1 MIACLP
7 MYARPELDGAHAR
20 YWALIRE
27 GLSERG
33 VASPELLTT
42 NLSVHDSWTDP
53 SLLLGQTCGLPYR
66 RWLHEP
72 VQLVGTP
79 DFGVEGCEAGWYRS
93 AIVCRSDNAADSL
106 VDLADGVFAYNSADS
121 QSGHNA
127 LMSLARRRNVKPS
140 HCLETGAHALS
151 VQAVADGRADFASID
166 AVSWRLMRR
175 YDDATSDLRV
185 VEWTEPTP
193 GLPYIAAPGVNVDAL
208 RSSIDGAIQRLL
220 PDDRD
225 ALGILGLERIP
236 AQAYLEMDDND

>member
-1 MIACLP
+1 MIASLP
-7 MYARPELDGAHAR
+7 MYARPELDAAHAR
-20 YWALIRE
+20 YWQLIRE
-27 GLSERG
+27 GLNEHQ
-33 VASPELLTT
+33 VDSPEHLTT
-42 NLSVHDSWTDP
+42 DLAERDTWSDS

-66 RWLHEP
+66 RWLHTS

-79 DFGVEGCEAGWYRS
+79 DFGVDGCEPGWYRS
-93 AIVCRSDNAADSL
+93 AIICRSDNAADSL
-106 VDLADGVFAYNSADS
+106 VDLADGVFAYNSDDS

-127 LMSLARRRNVKPS
+127 LMSLAHQRNVTLTRS
-140 HCLETGAHALS
+140 LETGGHARS
-151 VQAVADGRADFASID
+151 ARAVADGRADFASID

-185 VEWTEPTP
+185 VEWTDPTP